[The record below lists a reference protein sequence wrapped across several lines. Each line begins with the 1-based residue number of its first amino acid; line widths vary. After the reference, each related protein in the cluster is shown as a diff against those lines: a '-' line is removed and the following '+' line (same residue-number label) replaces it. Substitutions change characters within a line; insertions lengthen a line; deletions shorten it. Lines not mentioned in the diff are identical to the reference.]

1 MLQEPVD
8 TGLERGTVG
17 QIGDADRATHR
28 HRVVVPESL
37 ADLGRIGTSFALP
50 AGFDTIRWH
59 GRGPGESYPDRKR
72 GSILGVWESDVDE
85 QPYLVPQE
93 FGLRSDCRWFE
104 CVESR
109 TGRTVRI
116 DVIAPVALHIS
127 ATRFT
132 DAELHAAAHETDL
145 PRGRKLI
152 VKLDVAHRGVG
163 TASCGPDVLSRYE
176 IPTGKHAFA
185 YRLSVRASGQVE

>member
-1 MLQEPVD
+1 M
-8 TGLERGTVG
+8 
-17 QIGDADRATHR
+17 
-28 HRVVVPESL
+28 
-37 ADLGRIGTSFALP
+37 
-50 AGFDTIRWH
+50 
-59 GRGPGESYPDRKR
+59 
-72 GSILGVWESDVDE
+72 
-85 QPYLVPQE
+85 PQE
-93 FGLRSDCRWFE
+93 FGLRTDCRWFE
-104 CVESR
+104 LIRSD
-109 TGRTVRI
+109 TGRSAVRI

-132 DAELHAAAHETDL
+132 DADLHSAAHETDL
-145 PRGRKLI
+145 PRSRKLI